1 MGELSVALLFVLM
14 FTIAWLAPVI
24 DMGGEPGFNVDVFWG
39 SVLVGLLASAAFV
52 AARAAWRRSR
62 G

>member
-1 MGELSVALLFVLM
+1 M
-14 FTIAWLAPVI
+14 FMIAWLAPVI